1 MKNSKN
7 LEKIKNDLKFCNEYW
22 TIIYGRFLSDNY
34 IVNRSDIDIAI
45 ITKIKNKAKNIETWD
60 ALLAKAP
67 SNYDVRVFE
76 LFPLYIQIDI
86 IQNYKTIFGDAL
98 EISEYFYPY
107 RKIWR
112 DILPRI
118 KENQFESIQ
127 EKLRLMEYRKA
138 FL

>member
-1 MKNSKN
+1 MKNSKT

-22 TIIYGRFLSDNY
+22 TIIYGSFLSENY

-45 ITKIKNKAKNIETWD
+45 ITKIKDKDRNIEIWD
-60 ALLAKAP
+60 TLLEKAP
-67 SNYDVRVFE
+67 PNYDVRILE
-76 LFPLYIQIDI
+76 LFPLYIQIEI

-98 EISEYFYPY
+98 EISEYLYPY

-112 DILPRI
+112 DVLPRI

-127 EKLRLMEYRKA
+127 EKLRLMKNRKN